1 MCNRE
6 SFYEKTMCPDKRQ
19 ASQAGF
25 TLVELAIVL
34 VIIGLIIGGVLVGQ
48 DMIKAAEVRSTAGQI
63 EKYNATVNTFR
74 DKYQFIPGD
83 ITQATASRFGFQTR
97 TGAVAHGDGNG
108 MLEGCTT
115 GALSTYGGCETTLFW
130 RDLNFVNLIDGSFTT
145 ATDAVE
151 AGANPTAVKLVLPD
165 AKLGRGNNISVYGF
179 RGSNYY
185 QIGGVTAFTA
195 GLPTLA
201 ATLTPQ
207 EAFNIDAKVDDGRPG
222 TGVAR
227 AANPATGYNQTTDN
241 GGTVPAACA
250 SATDYATTTEA
261 TATTQAC
268 HLRIRFN

>member
-1 MCNRE
+1 M
-6 SFYEKTMCPDKRQ
+6 SQYENKSRMRQKT
-19 ASQAGF
+19 QAGF

-83 ITQATASRFGFQTR
+83 ITQAVASRFGFQTR
-97 TGAVAHGDGNG
+97 TGVVAHGDGNG
-108 MLEGCTT
+108 LLEGCTT
-115 GALSTYGGCETTLFW
+115 GANSTYGGCETTLFW
-130 RDLNFVNLIDGSFTT
+130 RDLNTVNLIAGSFVT

-151 AGANPTAVKLVLPD
+151 AGTTPTAVKLVLPD
-165 AKLGRGNNISVYGF
+165 AKLGRGNMVSVYGF
-179 RGSNYY
+179 RGTNYY

-207 EAFNIDAKVDDGRPG
+207 EAFNIDAKVDDGRPN

-241 GGTVPAACA
+241 GATVPAACIA
-250 SATDYATTTEA
+250 SATEYATTTEA
-261 TATTQAC
+261 LATTQAC
-268 HLRIRFN
+268 HLRVRFN

>member
-1 MCNRE
+1 MTHTKQN
-6 SFYEKTMCPDKRQ
+6 KTRQDK
-19 ASQAGF
+19 SQAGF

-83 ITQATASRFGFQTR
+83 ITQAVASRFGFTTR
-97 TGAVAHGDGNG
+97 TGVVAHGDGNG
-108 MLEGCTT
+108 LLEGCTT
-115 GALSTYGGCETTLFW
+115 GANSTYGGCETTLFW
-130 RDLNFVNLIDGSFTT
+130 RDLNSVNLIDGSFVT

-151 AGANPTAVKLVLPD
+151 AGTSPTAVKLVLPD
-165 AKLGRGNNISVYGF
+165 AKLGRGNSVSVYGF

-195 GLPTLA
+195 GAPTVVG
-201 ATLTPQ
+201 TLTPQ
-207 EAFNIDAKVDDGRPG
+207 EAFNIDAKVDDGRPN

-227 AANPATGYNQTTDN
+227 AANAGANYNLTTDN
-241 GGTVPAACA
+241 GATIATSCA
-250 SATDYATTTEA
+250 VTTTDYATATEA

-268 HLRIRFN
+268 TLRIRFN